1 MSFFSQKD
9 IMDFPLSYHTI
20 KTAFFTEWWKSIHN
34 RLFYDHKKLPQLSGK
49 SAFSDA
55 IMTLRFHWR

>member
-1 MSFFSQKD
+1 
-9 IMDFPLSYHTI
+9 MDFPLSYHTI